1 LLPQEQSRRIGKLK
15 LAQGAYPF
23 FAKKVAALR
32 KLKVVLRREQALNAV
47 AEHRALTDE
56 KTSLP
61 QHLLALPRALAWN
74 MDRGNQL
81 RLQKLG
87 QHVGVHLIGFHLCL
101 GDNAHLVGI
110 GQDDVLVIHVRFKN
124 LIKPVPVHR
133 RLKHHAASR
142 IAFDQKLKADRNFVI
157 DTPSLQN
164 RVPVVDDA
172 EDAVMFVEVDAD
184 VKRHAWLVCSLAHKL
199 PFYTID
205 YMRFRSSK
213 RQQSEA
219 TKGFHVI

>member
-1 LLPQEQSRRIGKLK
+1 MNPDPQFPL
-15 LAQGAYPF
+15 

-32 KLKVVLRREQALNAV
+32 KLEVVLRREQSLNAV

-74 MDRGNQL
+74 MDCGNQL
-81 RLQKLG
+81 GLQKLG
-87 QHVGVHLIGFHLCL
+87 QHVGVHLIGLHLCL

-110 GQDDVLVIHVRFKN
+110 GQDDVLVIHMRFKN

-133 RLKHHAASR
+133 CLKHHTTYR
-142 IAFDQKLKADRNFVI
+142 IPLEQMLKSDRNFVI
-157 DTPSLQN
+157 NTPSFQN

-172 EDAVMFVEVDAD
+172 EDAVVFMEVDAD
-184 VKRHAWLVCSLAHKL
+184 IKRPAWLVCSLAHRL

-205 YMRFRSSK
+205 YMHFGSSK
-213 RQQSEA
+213 
-219 TKGFHVI
+219 